1 MKYLSARPDLYWDEA
16 VTHEKYV
23 MQDWL
28 CCAGPIMVFEQN
40 NSSKTTQPPIPTSYT
55 NSAKIL
61 IYILFIFY

>member
-28 CCAGPIMVFEQN
+28 CW
-40 NSSKTTQPPIPTSYT
+40 T
-55 NSAKIL
+55 NHGI
-61 IYILFIFY
+61 

>member
-28 CCAGPIMVFEQN
+28 FCAGPIMVFEQN
-40 NSSKTTQPPIPTSYT
+40 NSSKTTQPPHHT
-55 NSAKIL
+55 NQL
-61 IYILFIFY
+61 Y